1 MRLSKA
7 WIIAEKDFAIF
18 RKKKS
23 VIYSVVLLPL
33 FVSISLPLILQFSGS
48 SKSGGGIPAEALPTV
63 VNAFSFLFITGA
75 VTLPT
80 AIASYSLVGE
90 KVQKS
95 LEPLLATPTTEG
107 EILLGKSIVAFLP
120 PIAAI
125 YTGAVIFMTLIDSL
139 TYSTLGYFY
148 FPTWNMGVIL
158 LLLAPLSSILS
169 IEFDILISSRVND
182 VRAAQQLGGIIA
194 LPFAG
199 IYVLAEAEILS
210 LEISN
215 LLIIS
220 ASLVTIDVIL
230 FYISKAV
237 FRREK
242 ILTKWK

>member
-23 VIYSVVLLPL
+23 VIYSVVLFPL
-33 FVSISLPLILQFSGS
+33 FVSISLPLIVQFIGSQSGE
-48 SKSGGGIPAEALPTV
+48 GIPADALTTV
-63 VNAFSFLFITGA
+63 LNAFSFFYITGA

-95 LEPLLATPTTEG
+95 IEPLLATPTTEG
-107 EILLGKSIVAFLP
+107 EILLGKSIAAFLP
-120 PIAAI
+120 PIVAI
-125 YTGAVIFMTLIDSL
+125 YIGAVLFMALIDSL

-148 FPTWNMGVIL
+148 FPNWNMGVII
-158 LLLAPLSSILS
+158 LLLAPLGSILS

-182 VRAAQQLGGIIA
+182 VRAAQQLGGIVA
-194 LPFAG
+194 LPFLG
-199 IYVLAEAEILS
+199 IYILAEASILS
-210 LEISN
+210 LETIN

-220 ASLVTIDVIL
+220 AGLVAIDVIL
-230 FYISKAV
+230 FYISKEV

>member
-7 WIIAEKDFAIF
+7 WIITEKDFAIF

-23 VIYSVVLLPL
+23 VVYSVVLFPL
-33 FVSISLPLILQFSGS
+33 FVSIGLPLIIQFIG
-48 SKSGGGIPAEALPTV
+48 SKSGGIPAEALPTV
-63 VNAFSFLFITGA
+63 LNAFCLFFITGA

-95 LEPLLATPTTEG
+95 IEPLLATPTTEG
-107 EILLGKSIVAFLP
+107 EILLGKSIAAFLP
-120 PIAAI
+120 PIAAL
-125 YTGAVIFMTLIDSL
+125 YMGAVIFMALMDSL

-148 FPTWNMGVIL
+148 FPNWNMGVIVF
-158 LLLAPLSSILS
+158 LLAPLGSILS
-169 IEFDILISSRVND
+169 IELDILISSRVGD
-182 VRAAQQLGGIIA
+182 VRAAQQLGGILA
-194 LPFAG
+194 LPFVG
-199 IYVLAEAEILS
+199 IYVLAETNIIS
-210 LEISN
+210 LGISN

-220 ASLVTIDVIL
+220 ASVLAIDVIL
-230 FYISKAV
+230 FYISEAV

>member
-1 MRLSKA
+1 MV
-7 WIIAEKDFAIF
+7 F
-18 RKKKS
+18 
-23 VIYSVVLLPL
+23 
-33 FVSISLPLILQFSGS
+33 
-48 SKSGGGIPAEALPTV
+48 
-63 VNAFSFLFITGA
+63 FSFLFITGA

-95 LEPLLATPTTEG
+95 IEPLLATPTTEG
-107 EILLGKSIVAFLP
+107 EILLGKSIAAFLP

-125 YTGAVIFMTLIDSL
+125 YMGAVIFMALIDSL

-148 FPTWNMGVIL
+148 FPNWNMAVIML
-158 LLLAPLSSILS
+158 LIAPLSSILS
-169 IEFDILISSRVND
+169 IELDILISSRVND

-199 IYVLAEAEILS
+199 IYVLAEASILS

-215 LLIIS
+215 LLMIS

>member
-23 VIYSVVLLPL
+23 VIYSVVLFPL
-33 FVSISLPLILQFSGS
+33 FVSISLPLIVQFIGA
-48 SKSGGGIPAEALPTV
+48 KSGGIPAEALPTV
-63 VNAFSFLFITGA
+63 LNAYSLFFITGA

-90 KVQKS
+90 KIQKS
-95 LEPLLATPTTEG
+95 IEPLLATPTTER
-107 EILLGKSIVAFLP
+107 EILLGKSIAAFLP

-125 YTGAVIFMTLIDSL
+125 YTGAVIFMALIQSI
-139 TYSTLGYFY
+139 TSSTLGYFY
-148 FPTWNMGVIL
+148 FPNWNMGVIMF
-158 LLLAPLSSILS
+158 LLAPLGSILS
-169 IEFDILISSRVND
+169 IEFNILISSRVND
-182 VRAAQQLGGIIA
+182 VRAAQQLGGIVA
-194 LPFAG
+194 LPFVG
-199 IYVLAEAEILS
+199 LYVLAEANILS
-210 LEISN
+210 LESSN

-220 ASLVTIDVIL
+220 ASLVAIDVIL
-230 FYISKAV
+230 FYISEAV

>member
-23 VIYSVVLLPL
+23 VIYSVVLFPL
-33 FVSISLPLILQFSGS
+33 FVSISLPLIVQFIGSQSGE
-48 SKSGGGIPAEALPTV
+48 GIPADALTTV
-63 VNAFSFLFITGA
+63 LNAFSFFYITGA

-95 LEPLLATPTTEG
+95 IEPLLATPTTEG
-107 EILLGKSIVAFLP
+107 EILLGKSIAAFLP
-120 PIAAI
+120 PIVAI
-125 YTGAVIFMTLIDSL
+125 YIGAVLFMALIDSL

-148 FPTWNMGVIL
+148 FPNWNMGVII
-158 LLLAPLSSILS
+158 LLLAPLGSILS

-182 VRAAQQLGGIIA
+182 VRAAQQLGGIVA
-194 LPFAG
+194 LPFLG
-199 IYVLAEAEILS
+199 IYILAEASILS
-210 LEISN
+210 LETIN

-220 ASLVTIDVIL
+220 ASLVAIDVIL

>member
-23 VIYSVVLLPL
+23 VIYSVVLFPL
-33 FVSISLPLILQFSGS
+33 FVSISLPLIVQFIGS
-48 SKSGGGIPAEALPTV
+48 QSGGIPAEALTTV
-63 VNAFSFLFITGA
+63 LNAFSFFYITGA

-95 LEPLLATPTTEG
+95 IEPLLATPTTEA
-107 EILLGKSIVAFLP
+107 EILLGKSIAAFLP

-125 YTGAVIFMTLIDSL
+125 YIGAVLFMALIDSL

-148 FPTWNMGVIL
+148 FPNWNMGVII
-158 LLLAPLSSILS
+158 LLLAPLGSILS

-182 VRAAQQLGGIIA
+182 VRAAQQLGGIVA
-194 LPFAG
+194 LPFLG
-199 IYVLAEAEILS
+199 IYILAEASILS
-210 LEISN
+210 LETIN

-220 ASLVTIDVIL
+220 ASLVAIDVIL

>member
-23 VIYSVVLLPL
+23 VIYSVVLFPL
-33 FVSISLPLILQFSGS
+33 FVSISLPLIVQFIGS
-48 SKSGGGIPAEALPTV
+48 QSGGIPAEALTTV
-63 VNAFSFLFITGA
+63 LNAFSFFYITGA

-80 AIASYSLVGE
+80 AIASYSLIGE

-95 LEPLLATPTTEG
+95 IEPLLATPTTEA
-107 EILLGKSIVAFLP
+107 EILLGKSIAAFLP

-125 YTGAVIFMTLIDSL
+125 YIGAVLFMALIDSL

-148 FPTWNMGVIL
+148 FPNWNMGVII
-158 LLLAPLSSILS
+158 LLLAPLGSILS

-182 VRAAQQLGGIIA
+182 VRAAQQLGGIVA
-194 LPFAG
+194 LPFLG
-199 IYVLAEAEILS
+199 IYILAEASILS
-210 LEISN
+210 LETIN

-220 ASLVTIDVIL
+220 ASLVAIDVIL

>member
-23 VIYSVVLLPL
+23 VIYSVVLFPL
-33 FVSISLPLILQFSGS
+33 FVSISLPLIVQFIGS
-48 SKSGGGIPAEALPTV
+48 ESGGIPAEALTTV
-63 VNAFSFLFITGA
+63 LNAFSFFYITGA

-95 LEPLLATPTTEG
+95 IEPLLATPTTEA
-107 EILLGKSIVAFLP
+107 EILLGKSIAAFLP

-125 YTGAVIFMTLIDSL
+125 YIGAVLFMALIDSL

-148 FPTWNMGVIL
+148 FPNWNMGVII
-158 LLLAPLSSILS
+158 LLLAPLGSILS

-182 VRAAQQLGGIIA
+182 VRAAQQLGGIVA
-194 LPFAG
+194 LPFLG
-199 IYVLAEAEILS
+199 IYILAEASILS
-210 LEISN
+210 LETIN

-220 ASLVTIDVIL
+220 ASLVAIDVIL

>member
-1 MRLSKA
+1 MKLSKA

-23 VIYSVVLLPL
+23 VIYSVVLFPL
-33 FVSISLPLILQFSGS
+33 FVSISLPLIVQFIGS
-48 SKSGGGIPAEALPTV
+48 QSGGIPAEALTTV
-63 VNAFSFLFITGA
+63 LNAFSFFYITGA

-95 LEPLLATPTTEG
+95 IEPLLATPTTEA
-107 EILLGKSIVAFLP
+107 EILLGKSIAAFLP

-125 YTGAVIFMTLIDSL
+125 YIGAVLFMALIDSL

-148 FPTWNMGVIL
+148 FPNWNMGVII
-158 LLLAPLSSILS
+158 LLLAPLGSILS

-182 VRAAQQLGGIIA
+182 VRAAQQLGGIVA
-194 LPFAG
+194 LPFLG
-199 IYVLAEAEILS
+199 IYILAEASILS
-210 LEISN
+210 LETIN

-220 ASLVTIDVIL
+220 ASLVAIDVIL

>member
-23 VIYSVVLLPL
+23 VIYSAVLFPL
-33 FVSISLPLILQFSGS
+33 FVSISLPLIVQFIGS
-48 SKSGGGIPAEALPTV
+48 ESGGIPAEALTTV
-63 VNAFSFLFITGA
+63 LNAFSFFYITGA

-95 LEPLLATPTTEG
+95 IEPLLATPTTEA
-107 EILLGKSIVAFLP
+107 EILLGKSIAAFLP

-125 YTGAVIFMTLIDSL
+125 YVGAVLFMALIDSL

-148 FPTWNMGVIL
+148 FPNWNMGVIM
-158 LLLAPLSSILS
+158 LLLAPLGSILS

-182 VRAAQQLGGIIA
+182 VRAAQQLGGIVA
-194 LPFAG
+194 LPFLG
-199 IYVLAEAEILS
+199 IYILAEASILS
-210 LEISN
+210 LETIN

-220 ASLVTIDVIL
+220 ASLVAIDVVL

>member
-23 VIYSVVLLPL
+23 VIYSAVLFPL
-33 FVSISLPLILQFSGS
+33 FVSISLPLIVQFIGS
-48 SKSGGGIPAEALPTV
+48 ESGGIPAEALTTV
-63 VNAFSFLFITGA
+63 LNAFSFFYITGA

-95 LEPLLATPTTEG
+95 IEPLLATPTTEA
-107 EILLGKSIVAFLP
+107 EILLGKSIAAFLP

-125 YTGAVIFMTLIDSL
+125 YVGAVLFMALIDSL

-148 FPTWNMGVIL
+148 FPNWNMGVII
-158 LLLAPLSSILS
+158 LLLAPLGSILS

-182 VRAAQQLGGIIA
+182 VRAAQQLGGIVA
-194 LPFAG
+194 LPFLG
-199 IYVLAEAEILS
+199 IYILAEASILS
-210 LEISN
+210 LETIN

-220 ASLVTIDVIL
+220 ASLVAIDVVL

>member
-23 VIYSVVLLPL
+23 IIYSVVLLPL

-48 SKSGGGIPAEALPTV
+48 KSGGIPDEALPTV

-90 KVQKS
+90 KVQRS
-95 LEPLLATPTTEG
+95 IEPLLATPTTEG
-107 EILLGKSIVAFLP
+107 EILLGKSIAAFLP

-125 YTGAVIFMTLIDSL
+125 YMGAVIFMALIDSL

-148 FPTWNMGVIL
+148 FPNWNMGVIM
-158 LLLAPLSSILS
+158 LLLAPLSSRLS

-199 IYVLAEAEILS
+199 IYVLAEASILS
-210 LEISN
+210 LDTSN

-230 FYISKAV
+230 FYISRAV

>member
-23 VIYSVVLLPL
+23 VIYSVVLFPL
-33 FVSISLPLILQFSGS
+33 FVSISLPLIVQFIGS
-48 SKSGGGIPAEALPTV
+48 QSGGIPAEALTTV
-63 VNAFSFLFITGA
+63 LNAFSFFYITGA

-95 LEPLLATPTTEG
+95 IEPLLATPTTEG
-107 EILLGKSIVAFLP
+107 EILLGKSIAAFLP

-125 YTGAVIFMTLIDSL
+125 YIGAVLFMALIDSL

-148 FPTWNMGVIL
+148 FPNWNMGVIM
-158 LLLAPLSSILS
+158 LLLAPLGSILS

-182 VRAAQQLGGIIA
+182 VRAAQQLGGIVA
-194 LPFAG
+194 LPFLG
-199 IYVLAEAEILS
+199 IYILAEASILS
-210 LEISN
+210 LETIN

-220 ASLVTIDVIL
+220 ASLVAIDVIL

>member
-23 VIYSVVLLPL
+23 VIYSVVLFPL
-33 FVSISLPLILQFSGS
+33 FVSISLPLIVQFIG
-48 SKSGGGIPAEALPTV
+48 SKSGGIPAEALPTV
-63 VNAFSFLFITGA
+63 LNAYSLFFITGA

-90 KVQKS
+90 KVQRS
-95 LEPLLATPTTEG
+95 IEPLLATPTTEG
-107 EILLGKSIVAFLP
+107 EILLGKSIAAFLP

-125 YTGAVIFMTLIDSL
+125 YMGAVIFMALIDSL

-148 FPTWNMGVIL
+148 FPNWNMGVIMF
-158 LLLAPLSSILS
+158 LLAPLGSILS

-182 VRAAQQLGGIIA
+182 VRAVQQLGGIVA
-194 LPFAG
+194 LPFVG
-199 IYVLAEAEILS
+199 LYVLAEASILS
-210 LEISN
+210 LESSN

-220 ASLVTIDVIL
+220 ASLVAVDVIL
-230 FYISKAV
+230 FYISEAV

>member
-23 VIYSVVLLPL
+23 IIYSVVLLPL

-48 SKSGGGIPAEALPTV
+48 KSGGIPDEALPTV

-95 LEPLLATPTTEG
+95 IEPLLATPTTEG
-107 EILLGKSIVAFLP
+107 EILLGKSIAAFLP

-125 YTGAVIFMTLIDSL
+125 YMGAVIFMALIDSL

-148 FPTWNMGVIL
+148 FPNWNMAVIM
-158 LLLAPLSSILS
+158 LLLAPLSSLLS
-169 IEFDILISSRVND
+169 IEFDILIASRVND

-199 IYVLAEAEILS
+199 IYVLAEASILS

-215 LLIIS
+215 LFMIS

>member
-23 VIYSVVLLPL
+23 VIYSVVLFPL
-33 FVSISLPLILQFSGS
+33 FVSISLPLIVQFIGS
-48 SKSGGGIPAEALPTV
+48 QSGGIPAEALTTV
-63 VNAFSFLFITGA
+63 LNAFSFFYITGA

-95 LEPLLATPTTEG
+95 IEPLLATPTTEA
-107 EILLGKSIVAFLP
+107 EILLGKSVAAFLP

-125 YTGAVIFMTLIDSL
+125 YIGAVLFMALIDSL

-148 FPTWNMGVIL
+148 FPNWNMGVII
-158 LLLAPLSSILS
+158 LLLAPLGSILS

-182 VRAAQQLGGIIA
+182 VRAAQQLGGIVA
-194 LPFAG
+194 LPFLG
-199 IYVLAEAEILS
+199 IYILAEASILS
-210 LEISN
+210 LETIN

-220 ASLVTIDVIL
+220 ASLVAIDVIL

>member
-1 MRLSKA
+1 LSKA

-23 VIYSVVLLPL
+23 VIYSVVLFPL
-33 FVSISLPLILQFSGS
+33 FVSISLPLIVQFIGS
-48 SKSGGGIPAEALPTV
+48 QSGGIPAEALTTV
-63 VNAFSFLFITGA
+63 LNAFSFFYITGA

-95 LEPLLATPTTEG
+95 IEPLLATPTTEA
-107 EILLGKSIVAFLP
+107 EILLGKSIAAFLP

-125 YTGAVIFMTLIDSL
+125 YIGAVLFMALIDSL

-148 FPTWNMGVIL
+148 FPNWNMGVII
-158 LLLAPLSSILS
+158 LLLAPLGSILS

-182 VRAAQQLGGIIA
+182 VRAAQQLGGIVA
-194 LPFAG
+194 LPFLG
-199 IYVLAEAEILS
+199 IYILAEASILS
-210 LEISN
+210 LETIN

-220 ASLVTIDVIL
+220 ASLVAIDVIL

>member
-23 VIYSVVLLPL
+23 VIYSVVLFPL
-33 FVSISLPLILQFSGS
+33 FVSISLPLIVQFIG
-48 SKSGGGIPAEALPTV
+48 SKSGGVPAEALPTV
-63 VNAFSFLFITGA
+63 LNAYSLFFITGA

-95 LEPLLATPTTEG
+95 IEPLLATPTTER
-107 EILLGKSIVAFLP
+107 EILLGKSIAAFLP

-125 YTGAVIFMTLIDSL
+125 SMGAVIFMALIDSI
-139 TYSTLGYFY
+139 TYSTSGYFY
-148 FPTWNMGVIL
+148 FPNWNMGVIMF
-158 LLLAPLSSILS
+158 LLAPLGSILS
-169 IEFDILISSRVND
+169 IEFNILISSRVSD
-182 VRAAQQLGGIIA
+182 VRAAQQLGGIVA
-194 LPFAG
+194 LPFVG
-199 IYVLAEAEILS
+199 LYVLAEASILS
-210 LEISN
+210 LESSN

-220 ASLVTIDVIL
+220 ASLVAIDVIL
-230 FYISKAV
+230 FYISEAV

>member
-23 VIYSVVLLPL
+23 VIYSVVLFPL
-33 FVSISLPLILQFSGS
+33 FVSISLPLIVQFIGSESGEGS
-48 SKSGGGIPAEALPTV
+48 PAGVFPV
-63 VNAFSFLFITGA
+63 VLNAFSFLFITGA

-95 LEPLLATPTTEG
+95 IEPLLATPITEG
-107 EILLGKSIVAFLP
+107 EILLGKSIAAFLP

-125 YTGAVIFMTLIDSL
+125 YIGAVIFMALIDGL
-139 TYSTLGYFY
+139 TYGTLGYFY
-148 FPTWNMGVIL
+148 FPNWNIGVIVF
-158 LLLAPLSSILS
+158 LLAPLGSILS
-169 IEFDILISSRVND
+169 IELDILISSRVND
-182 VRAAQQLGGIIA
+182 VRAAQQLGGLVA

-199 IYVLAEAEILS
+199 IYVLAEASILS
-210 LEISN
+210 LETSN

-220 ASLVTIDVIL
+220 ASLVAIDVIL
-230 FYISKAV
+230 FYISEAV

>member
-23 VIYSVVLLPL
+23 VIYSVVLFPL
-33 FVSISLPLILQFSGS
+33 FVSISLPLIVQFIGS
-48 SKSGGGIPAEALPTV
+48 QSGGIPAEALTTV
-63 VNAFSFLFITGA
+63 LNAFSFFYITGA

-95 LEPLLATPTTEG
+95 IEPLLATPTTEA
-107 EILLGKSIVAFLP
+107 EILLGKSIAAFLP

-125 YTGAVIFMTLIDSL
+125 YIGAVLFMALIDSL

-148 FPTWNMGVIL
+148 FPNWNMGVII
-158 LLLAPLSSILS
+158 LLLAPLGSILS

-182 VRAAQQLGGIIA
+182 VRAAQQLGGIVA
-194 LPFAG
+194 LPFLG
-199 IYVLAEAEILS
+199 IYILAEASILS
-210 LEISN
+210 LETIN

-220 ASLVTIDVIL
+220 ASLVAIDVIL

-237 FRREK
+237 FRGEK

>member
-23 VIYSVVLLPL
+23 VIYSVVLFPLLVSIGLPL
-33 FVSISLPLILQFSGS
+33 VIQSSG
-48 SKSGGGIPAEALPTV
+48 SKSGGIPTEVLPTLL
-63 VNAFSFLFITGA
+63 NAFSFFFIIGA

-90 KVQKS
+90 KIQKS
-95 LEPLLATPTTEG
+95 IEPLLATPTTEG
-107 EILLGKSIVAFLP
+107 EILLGKSIAAFLP

-125 YTGAVIFMTLIDSL
+125 YIGAIIFMIFTDVL
-139 TYSTLGYFY
+139 TYSKLGYLY
-148 FPTWNMGVIL
+148 YPNWNMGVIML
-158 LLLAPLSSILS
+158 LLVPLGSILS

-182 VRAAQQLGGIIA
+182 VRAAQQLGGMVA

-199 IYVLAEAEILS
+199 IYVVGEASVIS
-210 LEISN
+210 LDAMN
-215 LLIIS
+215 LLIIC
-220 ASLVTIDVIL
+220 AILVAFDVVL
-230 FYISKAV
+230 FYVSKAV
-237 FRREK
+237 FRREE